1 MGKFSIL
8 THGQN
13 LKHET
18 KKILNNNAKLKV
30 WLKS

>member
-1 MGKFSIL
+1 MGKISIL
-8 THGQN
+8 MHGQN

-18 KKILNNNAKLKV
+18 KNLKNNNAKLKV